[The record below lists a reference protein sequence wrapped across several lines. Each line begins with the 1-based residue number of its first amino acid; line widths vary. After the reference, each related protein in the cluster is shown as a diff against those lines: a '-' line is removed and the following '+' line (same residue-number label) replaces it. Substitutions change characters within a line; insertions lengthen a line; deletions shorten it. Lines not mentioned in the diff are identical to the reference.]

1 MMIDK
6 RLIRMVP
13 ESKKYVAGN
22 VLMQWISLAA
32 NVVLMMSITRF
43 FASLYA
49 KNVTGKDFAVFSVI
63 AVMAVTVAFSV
74 RSVLPEWDFFL
85 QKK

>member
-6 RLIRMVP
+6 RLIGMVP

-49 KNVTGKDFAVFSVI
+49 KNVTGKDFAVFSVKVYDNSTDFLACGS
-63 AVMAVTVAFSV
+63 AVSV
-74 RSVLPEWDFFL
+74 FNLN
-85 QKK
+85 

>member
-1 MMIDK
+1 MNMMIDK
-6 RLIRMVP
+6 RLIGMVP

-49 KNVTGKDFAVFSVI
+49 KI
-63 AVMAVTVAFSV
+63 
-74 RSVLPEWDFFL
+74 
-85 QKK
+85 

>member
-1 MMIDK
+1 MNMMIDK

-32 NVVLMMSITRF
+32 TWCL
-43 FASLYA
+43 
-49 KNVTGKDFAVFSVI
+49 
-63 AVMAVTVAFSV
+63 
-74 RSVLPEWDFFL
+74 
-85 QKK
+85 